1 MGQDA
6 LHAACLLTHNR
17 YKVSKLLLHFATQE
31 LATRMPLSSESNVI
45 ITDATPGA
53 CESDLFRDDMSWLRG
68 LFQSIA
74 LRVFARKTEV
84 GSRTLVH
91 SVNPALEPEAHGRF
105 LMNCKV
111 VE

>member
-6 LHAACLLTHNR
+6 LYAACLLTHNR

-31 LATRMPLSSESNVI
+31 LATRLPLSSRSNVI

-74 LRVFARKTEV
+74 LRVFARTTEV

-91 SVNPALEPEAHGRF
+91 SVNPTLEPEAHGRF

>member
-1 MGQDA
+1 
-6 LHAACLLTHNR
+6 
-17 YKVSKLLLHFATQE
+17 
-31 LATRMPLSSESNVI
+31 
-45 ITDATPGA
+45 
-53 CESDLFRDDMSWLRG
+53 MSWLRG

-74 LRVFARKTEV
+74 LRVFARTTEV